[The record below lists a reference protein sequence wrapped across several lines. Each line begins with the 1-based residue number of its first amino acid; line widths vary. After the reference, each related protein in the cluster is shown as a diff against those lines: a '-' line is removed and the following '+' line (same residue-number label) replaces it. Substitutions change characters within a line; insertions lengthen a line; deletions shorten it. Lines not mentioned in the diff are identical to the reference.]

1 LPVSTAVCW
10 SDDERDQAI
19 ELWVDGVSIEAY
31 EGEMLAA
38 ALMAAGIWRLRDSP
52 RTGRPRGAFCMMG
65 VCQEC
70 LVRVNGRLVQSCRTK
85 VTPRMN
91 VSTQDAQ

>member
-1 LPVSTAVCW
+1 LPVSTAVRW

-19 ELWVDGVSIEAY
+19 ELWVDGVPIEAY

-52 RTGRPRGAFCMMG
+52 RAGTARGAFCLMG

-70 LVRVNGRLVQSCRTK
+70 VVRVNGRLVQSCRTK
-85 VTPRMN
+85 VTRRMN
-91 VSTQDAQ
+91 VSTQEAQ

>member
-1 LPVSTAVCW
+1 MPVSTAVRW
-10 SDDERDQAI
+10 SDDERDRAI
-19 ELWVDGVSIEAY
+19 ELWLDGVSIEAY

-91 VSTQDAQ
+91 VSTQEAQ

>member
-1 LPVSTAVCW
+1 LPVSTAVRW
-10 SDDERDQAI
+10 SDDECDQAI

-91 VSTQDAQ
+91 VSTQEAQ

>member
-1 LPVSTAVCW
+1 LPVSTAVRW

-52 RTGRPRGAFCMMG
+52 RTGKPRGAFCMMG

-91 VSTQDAQ
+91 VSTQEAQ

>member
-1 LPVSTAVCW
+1 MPVSTAVRW
-10 SDDERDQAI
+10 ADDERDQAI

-52 RTGRPRGAFCMMG
+52 RAGSPRGAFCLMG

-70 LVRVNGRLVQSCRTK
+70 LVRVDGRLVQSCRTK
-85 VTPRMN
+85 VLPRMN
-91 VSTQDAQ
+91 VSTLEAQ

>member
-1 LPVSTAVCW
+1 MPVSTAVRW

-19 ELWVDGVSIEAY
+19 EMWDDGVSIEAD

-52 RTGRPRGAFCMMG
+52 RAGSPRGAFCLMG

-70 LVRVNGRLVQSCRTK
+70 LVRVDGRLVQSCRTK

-91 VSTQDAQ
+91 VSIQEAQ

>member
-1 LPVSTAVCW
+1 LPVSTAVRW

>member
-1 LPVSTAVCW
+1 MPVSTAVRW

-52 RTGRPRGAFCMMG
+52 RAGSPRGALCLMG

-70 LVRVNGRLVQSCRTK
+70 LVRVDGRLVQSCRTK
-85 VTPRMN
+85 VLPRMN
-91 VSTQDAQ
+91 VSTQEPK

>member
-1 LPVSTAVCW
+1 MPVSTAVRW

-52 RTGRPRGAFCMMG
+52 RAGSPRGAFCMMG

-70 LVRVNGRLVQSCRTK
+70 LVRVDGRLVQSCRTK
-85 VTPRMN
+85 VAPRMN
-91 VSTQDAQ
+91 VSTQEAQ